1 MGTYLLKHYF
11 STSYTKRGH
20 IMKTD
25 IICVV
30 PVTAGE
36 LTIVMADY
44 AGDVMKHC
52 CDVARSARDGGA
64 GVLVI
69 NTRLSK
75 RRFKEAATEA
85 GIEVSPVRDT
95 NAMISPGTVPLII
108 QTSLAGELSSQ
119 LGEIRHICE
128 EAKIRIVVITGW
140 EWTSSSYRR
149 KEQLLFGIR
158 GLLDELDIAL
168 VVYSQSPSRIECGK
182 YARGG
187 VGKLA
192 MIAYDVLDIE
202 AVKGLSQ
209 EETDLGEFVAT
220 PKPQP
225 VFAG

>member
-1 MGTYLLKHYF
+1 MKN
-11 STSYTKRGH
+11 GH
-20 IMKTD
+20 I
-25 IICVV
+25 CNV
-30 PVTAGE
+30 PVTEGE
-36 LTIVMADY
+36 LTIITA
-44 AGDVMKHC
+44 AGAAEIMKHSC
-52 CDVARSARDGGA
+52 ELAVASRKAGA
-64 GVLVI
+64 GILII
-69 NTRLSK
+69 NTGLSK

-168 VVYSQSPSRIECGK
+168 VVYSQSPNRIECGK

-209 EETDLGEFVAT
+209 EETDLGEFVPA

-225 VFAG
+225 VFAGGEQLPTRKINELQTIFARAA